1 MLDSRHIYIN
11 SENHLEIGGCDAVS
25 LAKEYGTPLYV
36 YDEETIRENC
46 RMYVDS
52 VNKSMA
58 VTEEFFT
65 QARQCHV
72 WLYTGL

>member
-1 MLDSRHIYIN
+1 MLDSKHIYIN

-52 VNKSMA
+52 VNN
-58 VTEEFFT
+58 FYGGNG
-65 QARQCHV
+65 RI
-72 WLYTGL
+72 LYASK